1 MTSPYNLND
10 FKNTHHT
17 IEHIFLP
24 NQLPSDITSYV
35 SRREMNPKIP
45 IEIAIFS
52 IFLYEIILED
62 SDLLYG
68 NSEKALNSQK
78 KAEAVEGTQKM
89 LGLFKQKILQ
99 LNMCKVKDIPKRFQ
113 NYYRN

>member
-1 MTSPYNLND
+1 
-10 FKNTHHT
+10 
-17 IEHIFLP
+17 
-24 NQLPSDITSYV
+24 
-35 SRREMNPKIP
+35 MNPKIP

-78 KAEAVEGTQKM
+78 KAEAVEGT
-89 LGLFKQKILQ
+89 
-99 LNMCKVKDIPKRFQ
+99 
-113 NYYRN
+113 